1 MTSTKDD
8 KSIPWHEYNV
18 HTTNN
23 NTNNHQ
29 EEEEEPISLFT
40 SNIPNYSN
48 VTYKEF
54 ITLRVEEDYD
64 KSTGVLIWNGSEVLL
79 EYLWNYN
86 DPNSNYDPNNN
97 NSNHLIK
104 NKRVLEL
111 GAGVGLCGVAC
122 ATEKLGAAEVMV
134 TDGDCAVLEN
144 LRYNVELNSKSGGAG
159 VISSKCR
166 VQCRQL
172 IWGKEYAERL
182 EQERKEERE
191 EEWRDCDGDGGDMDD
206 CKFDVIMA
214 ADCIYIAQNVR
225 PMLET
230 VSYLLSDKP
239 GSKFLFVNTCA
250 STCSKEDIFRI
261 AEDEFGLCH
270 SMGDE
275 VYHDEELKYR
285 VDDTVHVL
293 YKSRK
298 EEEGI

>member
-1 MTSTKDD
+1 MTSTNDD

-18 HTTNN
+18 HTTHNHINN
-23 NTNNHQ
+23 Q
-29 EEEEEPISLFT
+29 EEEIEEEEEPISLFT

-79 EYLWNYN
+79 EYLWNFN
-86 DPNSNYDPNNN
+86 DDTKNGVTNDNGNCD
-97 NSNHLIK
+97 LIR

-111 GAGVGLCGVAC
+111 GAGVGLCSVAC
-122 ATEKLGAAEVMV
+122 ATEKLGAVEVMV

-144 LRYNVELNSKSGGAG
+144 LRYNVDLNSKDG

-166 VQCRQL
+166 VQCQQL
-172 IWGKEYAERL
+172 IWGKEYAKRL
-182 EQERKEERE
+182 EQERKEER
-191 EEWRDCDGDGGDMDD
+191 RDCNGDGDEVDRGD

-250 STCSKEDIFRI
+250 STCTKEDIFRI

-270 SMGDE
+270 SIEDE

-293 YKSRK
+293 YKSSK